1 MRKGLI
7 LLLIMILILFNVD
20 TRALR
25 AKKIDL
31 RLMEQEKAVVFLRL
45 SGSISLLINDG
56 DNSNLFILEYKNDNN
71 LNYALQ
77 VFDSNP
83 DIYYLKNMTEKR
95 IDDIYVLKDRN
106 GFKLMINNYTLCAV
120 NNKKEVNNCDFVY
133 LMQLNQEF
141 YMSDN
146 ILAVFYDDG
155 IDKKWLGQVQESWV
169 DNNMVSTDNFTI
181 LKINEESYNI
191 IIVPSTNQ
199 SN

>member
-71 LNYALQ
+71 LNQALQ

-146 ILAVFYDDG
+146 ILAIFYDDG

-169 DNNMVSTDNFTI
+169 DNNIVSTDSFTI
-181 LKINEESYNI
+181 LKISEESYNI
-191 IIVPSTNQ
+191 IVVPSTN
-199 SN
+199 

>member
-45 SGSISLLINDG
+45 SGSVSLLINDG

-146 ILAVFYDDG
+146 ILAIFYDDG

-169 DNNMVSTDNFTI
+169 DNNIVSTDSFTI
-181 LKINEESYNI
+181 LKISEESYNI
-191 IIVPSTNQ
+191 IVVPSTN
-199 SN
+199 

>member
-71 LNYALQ
+71 LNQALQ

-83 DIYYLKNMTEKR
+83 DIYYL
-95 IDDIYVLKDRN
+95 
-106 GFKLMINNYTLCAV
+106 
-120 NNKKEVNNCDFVY
+120 
-133 LMQLNQEF
+133 
-141 YMSDN
+141 
-146 ILAVFYDDG
+146 
-155 IDKKWLGQVQESWV
+155 
-169 DNNMVSTDNFTI
+169 
-181 LKINEESYNI
+181 
-191 IIVPSTNQ
+191 
-199 SN
+199 

>member
-71 LNYALQ
+71 LNQALQ

-155 IDKKWLGQVQESWV
+155 IDKNGWGKFKNLGW
-169 DNNMVSTDNFTI
+169 
-181 LKINEESYNI
+181 I
-191 IIVPSTNQ
+191 IILLVRIVLLF
-199 SN
+199 

>member
-71 LNYALQ
+71 LNQALQ

-169 DNNMVSTDNFTI
+169 DNNIVSTDSFTI
-181 LKINEESYNI
+181 LKISEESYNI
-191 IIVPSTNQ
+191 IVVPSTN
-199 SN
+199 

>member
-71 LNYALQ
+71 LNQALQ

-95 IDDIYVLKDRN
+95 IDDIYVLKDKN
-106 GFKLMINNYTLCAV
+106 EDNEK
-120 NNKKEVNNCDFVY
+120 
-133 LMQLNQEF
+133 F
-141 YMSDN
+141 YVSLDSD
-146 ILAVFYDDG
+146 DE
-155 IDKKWLGQVQESWV
+155 IDYAFSLFFQKY
-169 DNNMVSTDNFTI
+169 
-181 LKINEESYNI
+181 NE
-191 IIVPSTNQ
+191 
-199 SN
+199 

>member
-146 ILAVFYDDG
+146 ILAIFYDDG

-169 DNNMVSTDNFTI
+169 DNNIVSTDSFTI
-181 LKINEESYNI
+181 LKISEESYNI
-191 IIVPSTNQ
+191 IVVPSTN
-199 SN
+199 

>member
-169 DNNMVSTDNFTI
+169 DNNIVSTDSFTI
-181 LKINEESYNI
+181 LKISEESYNI
-191 IIVPSTNQ
+191 IVVPSTN
-199 SN
+199 

>member
-71 LNYALQ
+71 LNQALQ

-169 DNNMVSTDNFTI
+169 DNNIVSTDSFTI
-181 LKINEESYNI
+181 LKISEESYNI
-191 IIVPSTNQ
+191 IVVPC
-199 SN
+199 

>member
-169 DNNMVSTDNFTI
+169 DNNIVSTDSFTI
-181 LKINEESYNI
+181 LKISEESYNI
-191 IIVPSTNQ
+191 IVVPC
-199 SN
+199 